1 MINKFV
7 EKIMEKIMK
16 KETELIRVSK
26 SIKQDRF
33 TFYIDDKNVILD
45 SIKVWGYHVKF
56 NEEDELSVQ
65 IHISPFRKIQIC
77 TDDSTT
83 CYYDYFILKYEV
95 IKETNKFTIEAKD
108 YINSQRDSKGNYTF
122 YMEKNTEVNI

>member
-1 MINKFV
+1 
-7 EKIMEKIMK
+7 MK
-16 KETELIRVSK
+16 KETELIRVPK
-26 SIKQDRF
+26 SIKQNKF
-33 TFYIDDKNVILD
+33 TFYIEDKNVILD
-45 SIKVWGYHVKF
+45 SIKVLGYHVKF
-56 NEEDELSVQ
+56 DEEDELCVK

-77 TDDSTT
+77 IDDSIT

-122 YMEKNTEVNI
+122 YMEKDRGVNI